1 MDFSGFVQL
10 GDTLVL
16 FVLITD
22 SSSQPIEPD
31 AAPTFRIYG
40 PSGLLPS
47 AGGTCTPAHT
57 GTVTAASNASPIAIT
72 SGGHGLATG
81 QIVTISGVSGNTAA
95 NGTFTITKVDADH
108 YTLNGSTGN
117 GNYTS
122 GGTWRLTGLYKA
134 TVPAL
139 GGSGFESN
147 ETYVAH
153 LAWLASS
160 SPRAA
165 TQSFGVT

>member
-1 MDFSGFVQL
+1 MDFAGFVQL

-16 FVLITD
+16 FVLVTD
-22 SSSQPIEPD
+22 SSQQPIEPD

-40 PSGLLPS
+40 ASGLLPS

-57 GTVTAASNASPIAIT
+57 GTVTAATNASPIVIT
-72 SGGHGLATG
+72 SGGHGLSTG
-81 QIVTISGVSGNTAA
+81 QVVTVSGVSGNTAA
-95 NGTFTITKVDADH
+95 NGTFAITKVDADH
-108 YTLNGSTGN
+108 FSLNGSTGN

-122 GGTWRLTGLYKA
+122 GGSWRLTGLYKA
-134 TVPAL
+134 SVATL

-147 ETYVAH
+147 ETFVAH
-153 LAWLASS
+153 FAWQASS
-160 SPRAA
+160 SARAS